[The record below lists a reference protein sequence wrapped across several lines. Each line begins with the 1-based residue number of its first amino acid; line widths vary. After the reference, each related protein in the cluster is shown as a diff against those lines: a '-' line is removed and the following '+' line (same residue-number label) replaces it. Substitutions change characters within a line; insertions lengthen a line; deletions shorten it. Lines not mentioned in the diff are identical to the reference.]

1 VENSTLKLFGL
12 LQSNAVENASNNNKN
27 QSVNNA
33 EAAGVFKQL
42 LAIQTQL
49 KSKTELSEGVKGLP
63 LVGKQLPEGVLKQL
77 EQLEESDL
85 AMLAEQIVTQ
95 EYPNVSQFPGL
106 SGSTELT
113 SVIDSSPVIA
123 QLASQLAADEF
134 SGSKADVIRGP
145 WTDKQLMNA
154 QAFVGSKEVADE
166 VLKVTTK
173 QADVFSPSL
182 SKAQLTNQQSQVAN
196 PQLRDQVQVVSQ
208 PSSVASIQL
217 RDEDLLATAKQASV
231 IQLEAARQKSLTA
244 TESPREVVENLLRQV
259 EGKLRAKV
267 QSSVTAGTPSG
278 NKVTTADTF
287 LMNRSVFKANASES
301 VMTRTTQFEALLG
314 SARSESA
321 SSVSA
326 QASTLNF
333 LNQRGINNVNVDT
346 DSSRAP
352 ASTPLT
358 LSTSDTA
365 QHATEQLQRTAGAF
379 RDQLMTPQNEE
390 RLQKAVGERIM
401 RMVESGNW
409 DTEMELNPARLGTIR
424 IRLSMEGSEL
434 QVAMSSQNAGVRD
447 LLEASMPRLRD
458 GLSDSGIALA
468 NSTVDQEL
476 SQQSGGSQKE
486 QEQQAEAVA
495 VKAKH
500 NSDDIV
506 GQSAQQ
512 SSHDGEL
519 DTFA

>member
-12 LQSNAVENASNNNKN
+12 LQSNVVENVSNNNKN

-49 KSKTELSEGVKGLP
+49 KSKTELPEGVKGLP
-63 LVGKQLPEGVLKQL
+63 LVGKQLPEGVLEQL

-85 AMLAEQIVTQ
+85 AVLAEQIVTQ

-113 SVIDSSPVIA
+113 SVIKSSPVIA
-123 QLASQLAADEF
+123 QLASQLATGEF
-134 SGSKADVIRGP
+134 QDSKADVIRGP
-145 WTDKQLMNA
+145 WTNEQLKNA
-154 QAFVGSKEVADE
+154 QAFVGSKEVAED
-166 VLKVTTK
+166 VLKVT
-173 QADVFSPSL
+173 QH
-182 SKAQLTNQQSQVAN
+182 TNA
-196 PQLRDQVQVVSQ
+196 
-208 PSSVASIQL
+208 QL
-217 RDEDLLATAKQASV
+217 RDEDLLAIAKQTSV
-231 IQLEAARQKSLTA
+231 IQLEAARQKRFTA
-244 TESPREVVENLLRQV
+244 TDSPREVVENLLRQV

-267 QSSVTAGTPSG
+267 QSTVTSDTPSG
-278 NKVTTADTF
+278 IKVTTADNF
-287 LMNRSVFKANASES
+287 LMNRSVFKANAAEP
-301 VMTRTTQFEALLG
+301 VLTKAIQFDALMG
-314 SARSESA
+314 STRSESA
-321 SSVSA
+321 SVSV
-326 QASTLNF
+326 QATTLNF
-333 LNQRGINNVNVDT
+333 LNQRVFNKFNNEADG
-346 DSSRAP
+346 SRVTTF
-352 ASTPLT
+352 TPLT

-379 RDQLMTPQNEE
+379 RDQLITPQNEE

-458 GLSDSGIALA
+458 GLNDSGIALA

-486 QEQQAEAVA
+486 QEQQADSVA
-495 VKAKH
+495 LKAKH
-500 NSDDIV
+500 NSDDV
-506 GQSAQQ
+506 VEQSAQQ

>member
-166 VLKVTTK
+166 VLKVTK

-182 SKAQLTNQQSQVAN
+182 SKAQLTSQQSQVAN
-196 PQLRDQVQVVSQ
+196 PQLRDQAQVVSQ

-326 QASTLNF
+326 QANTLNF
-333 LNQRGINNVNVDT
+333 LNQRGINNVNVDA

-506 GQSAQQ
+506 EQSAQQ

>member
-1 VENSTLKLFGL
+1 MENSTLKLFGL
-12 LQSNAVENASNNNKN
+12 LQSNVVENVSNNNKN

-49 KSKTELSEGVKGLP
+49 KSKTELPEGVKGLP
-63 LVGKQLPEGVLKQL
+63 LVGKQLPEGVLEQL

-85 AMLAEQIVTQ
+85 AVLAEQIVTQ

-113 SVIDSSPVIA
+113 SVIKSSPVIA
-123 QLASQLAADEF
+123 QLASQLATGEF
-134 SGSKADVIRGP
+134 QDSKADVIRGP
-145 WTDKQLMNA
+145 WTNEQLKNA
-154 QAFVGSKEVADE
+154 QAFVGSKEVAED
-166 VLKVTTK
+166 VLKVT
-173 QADVFSPSL
+173 QH
-182 SKAQLTNQQSQVAN
+182 TNA
-196 PQLRDQVQVVSQ
+196 
-208 PSSVASIQL
+208 QL
-217 RDEDLLATAKQASV
+217 RDEDLLAIAKQTSV
-231 IQLEAARQKSLTA
+231 IQLEAARQKRFTA
-244 TESPREVVENLLRQV
+244 TDSPREVVENLLRQV

-267 QSSVTAGTPSG
+267 QSTVTSDTPSG
-278 NKVTTADTF
+278 IKVTTADNF
-287 LMNRSVFKANASES
+287 LMNRSVFKANAAEP
-301 VMTRTTQFEALLG
+301 VLTKAIQFDALMG
-314 SARSESA
+314 STRSESA
-321 SSVSA
+321 SVSV
-326 QASTLNF
+326 QATTLNF
-333 LNQRGINNVNVDT
+333 LNQRVFNKFNNEVDG
-346 DSSRAP
+346 SRVTT
-352 ASTPLT
+352 STPLT

-379 RDQLMTPQNEE
+379 RDQLITPQNEE

-458 GLSDSGIALA
+458 GLNDSGIALA

-486 QEQQAEAVA
+486 QEQQADSVA
-495 VKAKH
+495 LKAKH
-500 NSDDIV
+500 NSDDV
-506 GQSAQQ
+506 VEQSAQQ

>member
-1 VENSTLKLFGL
+1 MENSTLKLFGL
-12 LQSNAVENASNNNKN
+12 LQSNAVENTSNNNRN

-63 LVGKQLPEGVLKQL
+63 LVGKQLPEGVLKRL

-85 AMLAEQIVTQ
+85 AVLAEQIVTQ
-95 EYPNVSQFPGL
+95 EYPNISQFPGL

-113 SVIDSSPVIA
+113 SVIKSSPVIA
-123 QLASQLAADEF
+123 QLASQLAVGEF
-134 SGSKADVIRGP
+134 QDSKADVIRGP
-145 WTDKQLMNA
+145 WTNEQLKNA
-154 QAFVGSKEVADE
+154 QAFVGSKEVAED
-166 VLKVTTK
+166 VLKVT
-173 QADVFSPSL
+173 QH
-182 SKAQLTNQQSQVAN
+182 TNA
-196 PQLRDQVQVVSQ
+196 
-208 PSSVASIQL
+208 QL
-217 RDEDLLATAKQASV
+217 RDEDLLATAKQTSV
-231 IQLEAARQKSLTA
+231 IQLEAARQKRFTA
-244 TESPREVVENLLRQV
+244 TDSPREVVENLLRQV

-267 QSSVTAGTPSG
+267 QSTVSSDRPSG
-278 NKVTTADTF
+278 IKVTTADNF
-287 LMNRSVFKANASES
+287 LMNRSVFKANAAEP
-301 VMTRTTQFEALLG
+301 VLTKATQFDALMG
-314 SARSESA
+314 SSRSESA

-333 LNQRGINNVNVDT
+333 LNQRGINNVNVDV

-379 RDQLMTPQNEE
+379 RDQLITPQNEE

-486 QEQQAEAVA
+486 QEQQADSVS

-506 GQSAQQ
+506 EQSTQQ

>member
-12 LQSNAVENASNNNKN
+12 LQSNVVENVSNNNKN

-49 KSKTELSEGVKGLP
+49 KSKTELPEGVKGLP
-63 LVGKQLPEGVLKQL
+63 LVGKQLPEGVLEQL

-85 AMLAEQIVTQ
+85 AVLAEQIVTQ

-113 SVIDSSPVIA
+113 SVIKSSPVIA
-123 QLASQLAADEF
+123 QLASQLATGEF
-134 SGSKADVIRGP
+134 QDSKADVIRGP
-145 WTDKQLMNA
+145 WTNEQLKNA
-154 QAFVGSKEVADE
+154 QAFVGSKEVAED
-166 VLKVTTK
+166 VLKVT
-173 QADVFSPSL
+173 QH
-182 SKAQLTNQQSQVAN
+182 TNA
-196 PQLRDQVQVVSQ
+196 
-208 PSSVASIQL
+208 QL
-217 RDEDLLATAKQASV
+217 RDEDLLAIAKQTSV
-231 IQLEAARQKSLTA
+231 IQLEAARQKRFTA
-244 TESPREVVENLLRQV
+244 TDSPREVVENLLRQV

-267 QSSVTAGTPSG
+267 QSTVTSDTPSG
-278 NKVTTADTF
+278 IKVTTADNF
-287 LMNRSVFKANASES
+287 LMNRSVFKANAAEP
-301 VMTRTTQFEALLG
+301 VLTKAIQFDALMG
-314 SARSESA
+314 STRSESA
-321 SSVSA
+321 SVSV
-326 QASTLNF
+326 QATTLNF
-333 LNQRGINNVNVDT
+333 LNQRVFNKFNNEVDG
-346 DSSRAP
+346 SRVTT
-352 ASTPLT
+352 STPLT

-379 RDQLMTPQNEE
+379 RDQLITPQNEE

-447 LLEASMPRLRD
+447 LLEASMTRLRD
-458 GLSDSGIALA
+458 GLNDSGIALA

-486 QEQQAEAVA
+486 QEQQANSVA
-495 VKAKH
+495 LKAKH
-500 NSDDIV
+500 NSDDV
-506 GQSAQQ
+506 VEQSAQQ

>member
-166 VLKVTTK
+166 VLKVTK

-182 SKAQLTNQQSQVAN
+182 SKAQLTSQQSQVAN
-196 PQLRDQVQVVSQ
+196 PQLRDQAQVVSQ

-301 VMTRTTQFEALLG
+301 VMTRTTQFEALMG

-333 LNQRGINNVNVDT
+333 LNQRGINNVNVDA

-379 RDQLMTPQNEE
+379 RDQLMTTQNEE

-434 QVAMSSQNAGVRD
+434 QVAMSSQNAGVRE

-506 GQSAQQ
+506 EQSAQQ

>member
-1 VENSTLKLFGL
+1 MENSTIKLFGL

-301 VMTRTTQFEALLG
+301 VMTRTTQFDALMG

-321 SSVSA
+321 SVSA

-333 LNQRGINNVNVDT
+333 LNQRGINNVNVDA
-346 DSSRAP
+346 DGSRAA

-506 GQSAQQ
+506 EHSAQQ

>member
-49 KSKTELSEGVKGLP
+49 KSKAELSEGVKGLP

-85 AMLAEQIVTQ
+85 AVLAEQIVTQ

-113 SVIDSSPVIA
+113 SVIKSSPVIA
-123 QLASQLAADEF
+123 QLASQLATGEF
-134 SGSKADVIRGP
+134 QDSKADVIRGP
-145 WTDKQLMNA
+145 WTNEQLKNA
-154 QAFVGSKEVADE
+154 QAFVGSKEVAED
-166 VLKVTTK
+166 VLKVT
-173 QADVFSPSL
+173 QH
-182 SKAQLTNQQSQVAN
+182 TNA
-196 PQLRDQVQVVSQ
+196 
-208 PSSVASIQL
+208 QL

-231 IQLEAARQKSLTA
+231 IQLEAARQKRFTA
-244 TESPREVVENLLRQV
+244 TDSPREVVENLLRQV

-267 QSSVTAGTPSG
+267 QSTVTSDTPSG
-278 NKVTTADTF
+278 IKVTTADNF
-287 LMNRSVFKANASES
+287 LMNRSVFKANAAEP
-301 VMTRTTQFEALLG
+301 VLTKATQFDALMG
-314 SARSESA
+314 SVRSES
-321 SSVSA
+321 SLVSA

-333 LNQRGINNVNVDT
+333 LNQRGINNVNVEADG
-346 DSSRAP
+346 SRAA
-352 ASTPLT
+352 ASAPLT

-379 RDQLMTPQNEE
+379 RDQLITPQNEE

-458 GLSDSGIALA
+458 GLNDSGIALA

-486 QEQQAEAVA
+486 QEQQADSVA
-495 VKAKH
+495 LKAKH
-500 NSDDIV
+500 NSDDV
-506 GQSAQQ
+506 VEQSAQQ

>member
-1 VENSTLKLFGL
+1 MENSTLKLFGL
-12 LQSNAVENASNNNKN
+12 LQSNVVENVSNNNKN

-49 KSKTELSEGVKGLP
+49 KSKTELPEGVKGLP
-63 LVGKQLPEGVLKQL
+63 LVGKQLPEGVLEQL

-85 AMLAEQIVTQ
+85 AVLAEQIVTQ

-113 SVIDSSPVIA
+113 SVIKSSPVIA
-123 QLASQLAADEF
+123 QLASQLATGEF
-134 SGSKADVIRGP
+134 QDSKADVIRGP
-145 WTDKQLMNA
+145 WTNEQLKNA
-154 QAFVGSKEVADE
+154 QAFVGSKEVAED
-166 VLKVTTK
+166 VLKVT
-173 QADVFSPSL
+173 QH
-182 SKAQLTNQQSQVAN
+182 TNA
-196 PQLRDQVQVVSQ
+196 
-208 PSSVASIQL
+208 QL
-217 RDEDLLATAKQASV
+217 RDEDLLAIAKQTSV
-231 IQLEAARQKSLTA
+231 IQLEAARQKRFTA
-244 TESPREVVENLLRQV
+244 TDSPREVVENLLRQV

-267 QSSVTAGTPSG
+267 QSTVTSDTPSG
-278 NKVTTADTF
+278 IKVTTADNF
-287 LMNRSVFKANASES
+287 LMNRSVFKANAAEP
-301 VMTRTTQFEALLG
+301 VLTKAIQFDALMG
-314 SARSESA
+314 STRSESA
-321 SSVSA
+321 SVSV

-333 LNQRGINNVNVDT
+333 LNQRGFNKVNVEADG
-346 DSSRAP
+346 SRAA
-352 ASTPLT
+352 ASSPLS

-365 QHATEQLQRTAGAF
+365 QHATEQLQRTSGTF

-458 GLSDSGIALA
+458 GLNDSGIALA

-486 QEQQAEAVA
+486 QEQQADSVA
-495 VKAKH
+495 LKAKH
-500 NSDDIV
+500 NSDDV
-506 GQSAQQ
+506 VEQSAQQ

>member
-12 LQSNAVENASNNNKN
+12 LQSNVVENVSNNNKN

-49 KSKTELSEGVKGLP
+49 KSKTELPEGVKGLP
-63 LVGKQLPEGVLKQL
+63 LVGKQLPEGVLEQL

-85 AMLAEQIVTQ
+85 AVLAEQIVTQ

-113 SVIDSSPVIA
+113 SVIKSSPVIA
-123 QLASQLAADEF
+123 QLASQLATGEF
-134 SGSKADVIRGP
+134 QDSKADVIRGP
-145 WTDKQLMNA
+145 WTNEQLKNA
-154 QAFVGSKEVADE
+154 QAFVGSKEVAED
-166 VLKVTTK
+166 VLKVT
-173 QADVFSPSL
+173 QH
-182 SKAQLTNQQSQVAN
+182 TNA
-196 PQLRDQVQVVSQ
+196 
-208 PSSVASIQL
+208 QL
-217 RDEDLLATAKQASV
+217 RDEDLLAIAKQTSV
-231 IQLEAARQKSLTA
+231 IQLEAARQKRFTA
-244 TESPREVVENLLRQV
+244 TDSPREVVENLLRQV

-267 QSSVTAGTPSG
+267 QSTVTSDTPSG
-278 NKVTTADTF
+278 IKVTTADNF
-287 LMNRSVFKANASES
+287 LMNRSVFKANAAEP
-301 VMTRTTQFEALLG
+301 VLTKAIQFDALMG
-314 SARSESA
+314 STRSESA
-321 SSVSA
+321 SVSV
-326 QASTLNF
+326 QATTLNF
-333 LNQRGINNVNVDT
+333 LNQRVFNKFNNEADG
-346 DSSRAP
+346 SRVTTF
-352 ASTPLT
+352 TPLT

-379 RDQLMTPQNEE
+379 RDQLITPQNEE

-458 GLSDSGIALA
+458 GLNDSGIALA

-486 QEQQAEAVA
+486 QEQQANSVA
-495 VKAKH
+495 LKAKH
-500 NSDDIV
+500 NSDDV
-506 GQSAQQ
+506 VEQSAQQ

>member
-1 VENSTLKLFGL
+1 MENSTLKLFGL
-12 LQSNAVENASNNNKN
+12 LQSNTVENTSNNNKN
-27 QSVNNA
+27 QSVNNT

-63 LVGKQLPEGVLKQL
+63 LVGKQLPEGVLEQL

-85 AMLAEQIVTQ
+85 AVLAEQIVTQ
-95 EYPNVSQFPGL
+95 EFPNASPFPGL
-106 SGSTELT
+106 NSSTELT
-113 SVIDSSPVIA
+113 SVVQSSPVIA
-123 QLASQLAADEF
+123 QLALQLVADGVT
-134 SGSKADVIRGP
+134 GSKADVIKGP
-145 WTDKQLMNA
+145 WTNEQLVNA
-154 QAFVGSKEVADE
+154 RAFVGSKEVAE
-166 VLKVTTK
+166 KVLKVTK
-173 QADVFSPSL
+173 QADVSNPL
-182 SKAQLTNQQSQVAN
+182 STQATSQQSTKAN
-196 PQLRDQVQVVSQ
+196 GL
-208 PSSVASIQL
+208 L
-217 RDEDLLATAKQASV
+217 KDEDLLATAKQASV
-231 IQLEAARQKSLTA
+231 IQLESARQTRLT
-244 TESPREVVENLLRQV
+244 TTDTPREVVENLLRQV

-267 QSSVTAGTPSG
+267 QPAVAADTTSDI
-278 NKVTTADTF
+278 KVTTADSF
-287 LMNRSVFKANASES
+287 LMNRSVFKANASDS
-301 VMTRTTQFEALLG
+301 IITKATQVDTLMG

-321 SSVSA
+321 PVSA
-326 QASTLNF
+326 QSTTLNF
-333 LNQRGINNVNVDT
+333 LNQRGFNKVNVEADG
-346 DSSRAP
+346 SRAA
-352 ASTPLT
+352 ASSPLS

-365 QHATEQLQRTAGAF
+365 QHATEQLQRTSGTF

-458 GLSDSGIALA
+458 GLNDSGIALA

-476 SQQSGGSQKE
+476 SQQSDGSQKE
-486 QEQQAEAVA
+486 QEQQSEAVA
-495 VKAKH
+495 VKDKH
-500 NSDDIV
+500 NRDDIV
-506 GQSAQQ
+506 EQSTKQ

>member
-1 VENSTLKLFGL
+1 MENSTLKLFGL
-12 LQSNAVENASNNNKN
+12 LQSNSVESSSNNNKN
-27 QSVNNA
+27 QSVNNT

-42 LAIQTQL
+42 LAIQTHL
-49 KSKTELSEGVKGLP
+49 KGKTELTEGVKALP
-63 LVGKQLPEGVLKQL
+63 LVGKQLPEGVLEQL

-85 AMLAEQIVTQ
+85 AVLAEQIVTQ
-95 EYPNVSQFPGL
+95 EYSTVSQFPGL

-113 SVIDSSPVIA
+113 SVINSSPVIA
-123 QLASQLAADEF
+123 QLASQLVADEF
-134 SGSKADVIRGP
+134 SGSKADIIKGP
-145 WTDKQLMNA
+145 WTNEQLIKA
-154 QAFVGSKEVADE
+154 QAFVGSKEVAEE
-166 VLKVTTK
+166 VLKVTK
-173 QADVFSPSL
+173 QADVSSPSL
-182 SKAQLTNQQSQVAN
+182 SKAALTAQQSTVAN
-196 PQLRDQVQVVSQ
+196 V
-208 PSSVASIQL
+208 QL

-231 IQLEAARQKSLTA
+231 IQLEAARQNRLTSA
-244 TESPREVVENLLRQV
+244 GSPREAVENLLRQV

-267 QSSVTAGTPSG
+267 QSSVTAGTPSD
-278 NKVTTADTF
+278 NKVTTADSF
-287 LMNRSVFKANASES
+287 LMNRSVFKANATES
-301 VMTRTTQFEALLG
+301 AMTKATQFDALLG
-314 SARSESA
+314 SARSDSA
-321 SSVSA
+321 SVSA

-333 LNQRGINNVNVDT
+333 LNQRGLNRVNGEVEG
-346 DSSRAP
+346 SRVTTSA
-352 ASTPLT
+352 PLT

-365 QHATEQLQRTAGAF
+365 QHATEQLQRTAGTF

-447 LLEASMPRLRD
+447 LLEVSMPRLRD
-458 GLSDSGIALA
+458 GLNDSGIALA

-476 SQQSGGSQKE
+476 SQQSGDSQKG
-486 QEQQAEAVA
+486 QEQQSETVA
-495 VKAKH
+495 SQSKH
-500 NSDDIV
+500 NGDEIV
-506 GQSAQQ
+506 ESSSQS

>member
-12 LQSNAVENASNNNKN
+12 LQSNAVENTSNNNKN

-113 SVIDSSPVIA
+113 SVINSSPVIA

-145 WTDKQLMNA
+145 WTNEQLMNA
-154 QAFVGSKEVADE
+154 QAFVGSKEVANE
-166 VLKVTTK
+166 VLKVTK

-182 SKAQLTNQQSQVAN
+182 SKAQLTSQQSQVAN

-208 PSSVASIQL
+208 PSSVPSIQL

-267 QSSVTAGTPSG
+267 QSSVTTGTPSG

-301 VMTRTTQFEALLG
+301 VMTRTTQFDALMG

-321 SSVSA
+321 SVSA

-333 LNQRGINNVNVDT
+333 LNQRGINNVNVDA
-346 DSSRAP
+346 DGSRAA

-424 IRLSMEGSEL
+424 IRLSMEGSDL

-495 VKAKH
+495 VKTKH

-506 GQSAQQ
+506 EQSTQQ

>member
-27 QSVNNA
+27 QSVKKT

-63 LVGKQLPEGVLKQL
+63 LVGKQLPEGVLEQL

-85 AMLAEQIVTQ
+85 AVLAEQIVTQ
-95 EYPNVSQFPGL
+95 EHSNASPFPGL
-106 SGSTELT
+106 NGSTELT
-113 SVIDSSPVIA
+113 SVVKSSPVIA
-123 QLASQLAADEF
+123 QLASQLVADGVT
-134 SGSKADVIRGP
+134 GSKADVIKGP
-145 WTDKQLMNA
+145 WTNEQLLNA
-154 QAFVGSKEVADE
+154 QAFVGSKEVAE
-166 VLKVTTK
+166 KVLKVTK
-173 QADVFSPSL
+173 QADVSTPL
-182 SKAQLTNQQSQVAN
+182 STQVTGQQSTNAN
-196 PQLRDQVQVVSQ
+196 VL
-208 PSSVASIQL
+208 L
-217 RDEDLLATAKQASV
+217 KDEDLLATAKQASV
-231 IQLEAARQKSLTA
+231 IQLESARQTRLTN
-244 TESPREVVENLLRQV
+244 TDTPREVVENLLRQV
-259 EGKLRAKV
+259 EGKLRGKV
-267 QSSVTAGTPSG
+267 QSAVTAGTSSA
-278 NKVTTADTF
+278 NKVTTADAF
-287 LMNRSVFKANASES
+287 LMNRSVFNANGTES
-301 VMTRTTQFEALLG
+301 VMTKVTQFDALMG
-314 SARSESA
+314 SARSES

-333 LNQRGINNVNVDT
+333 LNQRGLNKVSGEVDSPRVAT
-346 DSSRAP
+346 
-352 ASTPLT
+352 STPLT
-358 LSTSDTA
+358 LSTTDTA
-365 QHATEQLQRTAGAF
+365 QHATEQLQRSAGAF

-458 GLSDSGIALA
+458 GLNDSGIALA

-476 SQQSGGSQKE
+476 GQQSGNPQ
-486 QEQQAEAVA
+486 QANDQQAEESF
-495 VKAKH
+495 AKTQV
-500 NSDDIV
+500 NDDVIV
-506 GQSAQQ
+506 EKGTQS

>member
-1 VENSTLKLFGL
+1 MENSTLKLFGL
-12 LQSNAVENASNNNKN
+12 LQSNVVENVSNNNKN

-49 KSKTELSEGVKGLP
+49 KSKTELPEGVKGLP
-63 LVGKQLPEGVLKQL
+63 LVGKQLPEGVLEQL

-85 AMLAEQIVTQ
+85 AVLAEQIVTQ

-113 SVIDSSPVIA
+113 SVIKSSPVIA
-123 QLASQLAADEF
+123 QLASQLATGEF
-134 SGSKADVIRGP
+134 QDSKADVIRGP
-145 WTDKQLMNA
+145 WTNEQLKNA
-154 QAFVGSKEVADE
+154 QAFVGSKEVAED
-166 VLKVTTK
+166 VLKVT
-173 QADVFSPSL
+173 QH
-182 SKAQLTNQQSQVAN
+182 TNA
-196 PQLRDQVQVVSQ
+196 
-208 PSSVASIQL
+208 QL
-217 RDEDLLATAKQASV
+217 RDEDLLAIAKQTSV
-231 IQLEAARQKSLTA
+231 IQLEAARQKRFTA
-244 TESPREVVENLLRQV
+244 TDSPREVVENLLRQV

-267 QSSVTAGTPSG
+267 QSTVTSDTPSG
-278 NKVTTADTF
+278 IKVTTADNF
-287 LMNRSVFKANASES
+287 LMNRSVFKANAAEP
-301 VMTRTTQFEALLG
+301 VLTKAIQFDALMG
-314 SARSESA
+314 STRSESA
-321 SSVSA
+321 SVSV
-326 QASTLNF
+326 QATTLNF
-333 LNQRGINNVNVDT
+333 LNQRVFNKFNNEVDG
-346 DSSRAP
+346 SRVTT
-352 ASTPLT
+352 STPLT

-379 RDQLMTPQNEE
+379 RDQLITPQNEE

-458 GLSDSGIALA
+458 GLNDSGIALA

-476 SQQSGGSQKE
+476 SQQSSGSQKE

-506 GQSAQQ
+506 EQSAQQ

>member
-12 LQSNAVENASNNNKN
+12 LQSNVVENVSNNNKN

-49 KSKTELSEGVKGLP
+49 KSKTELPEGVKGLP
-63 LVGKQLPEGVLKQL
+63 LVGKQLPEGVLEQL

-85 AMLAEQIVTQ
+85 AVLAEQIVTQ

-113 SVIDSSPVIA
+113 SVIKSSPVIA
-123 QLASQLAADEF
+123 QLASQLATGEF
-134 SGSKADVIRGP
+134 QDSKADVIRGP
-145 WTDKQLMNA
+145 WTNEQLKNA
-154 QAFVGSKEVADE
+154 QAFVGSKEVAED
-166 VLKVTTK
+166 VLKVT
-173 QADVFSPSL
+173 QH
-182 SKAQLTNQQSQVAN
+182 TNA
-196 PQLRDQVQVVSQ
+196 
-208 PSSVASIQL
+208 QL
-217 RDEDLLATAKQASV
+217 RDEDLLAIAKQTSV
-231 IQLEAARQKSLTA
+231 IQLEAARQKRFTA
-244 TESPREVVENLLRQV
+244 TDSPREVVENLLRQV

-267 QSSVTAGTPSG
+267 QSTVTSDTPSG
-278 NKVTTADTF
+278 IKVTTADNF
-287 LMNRSVFKANASES
+287 LMNRSVFKANAAEP
-301 VMTRTTQFEALLG
+301 VLTKAIQFDALMG
-314 SARSESA
+314 STRSESA
-321 SSVSA
+321 SVSV
-326 QASTLNF
+326 QATTLNF
-333 LNQRGINNVNVDT
+333 LNQRGFNKVNVEADG
-346 DSSRAP
+346 SRVTT
-352 ASTPLT
+352 STPLT

-379 RDQLMTPQNEE
+379 REQLITPQNEE

-458 GLSDSGIALA
+458 GLNDSGIALA

-476 SQQSGGSQKE
+476 HQQSGGSQKE
-486 QEQQAEAVA
+486 EDQRTEAVA
-495 VKAKH
+495 NQSKQ
-500 NSDDIV
+500 NGDDIV
-506 GQSAQQ
+506 ESSSQA

>member
-1 VENSTLKLFGL
+1 MENSTLKLFGL
-12 LQSNAVENASNNNKN
+12 LQSNVVENVSNNNKN

-49 KSKTELSEGVKGLP
+49 KSKTELPEGVKGLP
-63 LVGKQLPEGVLKQL
+63 LVGKQLPEGVLEQL

-85 AMLAEQIVTQ
+85 AVLAEQIVTQ

-113 SVIDSSPVIA
+113 SVIKSSPVIA

-145 WTDKQLMNA
+145 WTNEQLMNA
-154 QAFVGSKEVADE
+154 QAFVGSREVANE
-166 VLKVTTK
+166 VLKVT
-173 QADVFSPSL
+173 QH
-182 SKAQLTNQQSQVAN
+182 TNA
-196 PQLRDQVQVVSQ
+196 
-208 PSSVASIQL
+208 QL
-217 RDEDLLATAKQASV
+217 RDEDLLATAKQTSV
-231 IQLEAARQKSLTA
+231 IQLEAARQKRFTA
-244 TESPREVVENLLRQV
+244 TDSPREVVENLLRQV

-267 QSSVTAGTPSG
+267 QSTVTSDTPSG
-278 NKVTTADTF
+278 IKVTTADNF
-287 LMNRSVFKANASES
+287 LMNRSVFKANAAEP
-301 VMTRTTQFEALLG
+301 VLTKATQFDALMG
-314 SARSESA
+314 SVRSESA
-321 SSVSA
+321 SVSA

-333 LNQRGINNVNVDT
+333 LNQRVFNKFNNEADG
-346 DSSRAP
+346 SRVTTF
-352 ASTPLT
+352 TPLT

-379 RDQLMTPQNEE
+379 RDQLITPQNEE

-458 GLSDSGIALA
+458 GLNDSGIALA

-486 QEQQAEAVA
+486 QEQQADSVA
-495 VKAKH
+495 LKAKH
-500 NSDDIV
+500 NSDDV
-506 GQSAQQ
+506 VEQSAQQ

>member
-1 VENSTLKLFGL
+1 
-12 LQSNAVENASNNNKN
+12 
-27 QSVNNA
+27 
-33 EAAGVFKQL
+33 
-42 LAIQTQL
+42 
-49 KSKTELSEGVKGLP
+49 
-63 LVGKQLPEGVLKQL
+63 
-77 EQLEESDL
+77 
-85 AMLAEQIVTQ
+85 
-95 EYPNVSQFPGL
+95 
-106 SGSTELT
+106 
-113 SVIDSSPVIA
+113 
-123 QLASQLAADEF
+123 
-134 SGSKADVIRGP
+134 
-145 WTDKQLMNA
+145 
-154 QAFVGSKEVADE
+154 
-166 VLKVTTK
+166 
-173 QADVFSPSL
+173 
-182 SKAQLTNQQSQVAN
+182 
-196 PQLRDQVQVVSQ
+196 
-208 PSSVASIQL
+208 
-217 RDEDLLATAKQASV
+217 
-231 IQLEAARQKSLTA
+231 
-244 TESPREVVENLLRQV
+244 VENLLRQV

-267 QSSVTAGTPSG
+267 QSSVTTGTPSG

-301 VMTRTTQFEALLG
+301 VMTRTTQFDALMG
-314 SARSESA
+314 SARSEST
-321 SSVSA
+321 SVSA

-333 LNQRGINNVNVDT
+333 LNQRGINNVNVDA
-346 DSSRAP
+346 DGSRAA

-506 GQSAQQ
+506 EQSTQQ

>member
-1 VENSTLKLFGL
+1 MENSTLKLFGL
-12 LQSNAVENASNNNKN
+12 LQSNVVENVSNNNKN

-49 KSKTELSEGVKGLP
+49 KSKTELPEGVKGLP
-63 LVGKQLPEGVLKQL
+63 LVGKQLPEGVLEQL

-85 AMLAEQIVTQ
+85 AVLAEQIVTQ

-113 SVIDSSPVIA
+113 SVIKSSPVIA
-123 QLASQLAADEF
+123 QLASQLATGEF
-134 SGSKADVIRGP
+134 QDSKADVIRGP
-145 WTDKQLMNA
+145 WTNEQLKNA
-154 QAFVGSKEVADE
+154 QAFVGSKEVAED
-166 VLKVTTK
+166 VLKVT
-173 QADVFSPSL
+173 QH
-182 SKAQLTNQQSQVAN
+182 TNA
-196 PQLRDQVQVVSQ
+196 
-208 PSSVASIQL
+208 QL
-217 RDEDLLATAKQASV
+217 RDEDLLAIAKQTSV
-231 IQLEAARQKSLTA
+231 IQLEAARQKRFTA
-244 TESPREVVENLLRQV
+244 TDSPREVVENLLRQV

-267 QSSVTAGTPSG
+267 QSTVTSDTPSG
-278 NKVTTADTF
+278 IKVTTADNF
-287 LMNRSVFKANASES
+287 LMNRSVFKANAAEP
-301 VMTRTTQFEALLG
+301 VLTKAIQFDALMG
-314 SARSESA
+314 STRSESA
-321 SSVSA
+321 SVSV
-326 QASTLNF
+326 QATTLNF
-333 LNQRGINNVNVDT
+333 LNQRVFNKFNNEVDG
-346 DSSRAP
+346 SRVTT
-352 ASTPLT
+352 STPLT

-379 RDQLMTPQNEE
+379 RDQLITPQNEE

-447 LLEASMPRLRD
+447 LLEASMTRLRD
-458 GLSDSGIALA
+458 GLNDSGIALA

-486 QEQQAEAVA
+486 QEQQADSVA
-495 VKAKH
+495 LKAKH
-500 NSDDIV
+500 NSDDV
-506 GQSAQQ
+506 VEQSAQQ

>member
-12 LQSNAVENASNNNKN
+12 LQSNVVENVSNNNKN

-49 KSKTELSEGVKGLP
+49 KSKTELPEGVKGLP
-63 LVGKQLPEGVLKQL
+63 LVGKQLPEGVLEQL

-85 AMLAEQIVTQ
+85 AVLAEQIVTQ

-113 SVIDSSPVIA
+113 SVIKSSPVIA
-123 QLASQLAADEF
+123 QLASQLATGEF
-134 SGSKADVIRGP
+134 QDSKADVIRGP
-145 WTDKQLMNA
+145 WTNEQLKNA
-154 QAFVGSKEVADE
+154 QAFVGSKEVAED
-166 VLKVTTK
+166 VLKVT
-173 QADVFSPSL
+173 QH
-182 SKAQLTNQQSQVAN
+182 TNA
-196 PQLRDQVQVVSQ
+196 
-208 PSSVASIQL
+208 QL
-217 RDEDLLATAKQASV
+217 RDEDLLAIAKQTSV
-231 IQLEAARQKSLTA
+231 IQLEAARQKRFTA
-244 TESPREVVENLLRQV
+244 NDSPGEVVENLLRQV

-267 QSSVTAGTPSG
+267 QSTVTSDTPSG
-278 NKVTTADTF
+278 IKVTTADNF
-287 LMNRSVFKANASES
+287 LMNRSVFKANAAEP
-301 VMTRTTQFEALLG
+301 VLTKAIQFDALMG
-314 SARSESA
+314 STRSESA
-321 SSVSA
+321 SVSV
-326 QASTLNF
+326 QATTLNF
-333 LNQRGINNVNVDT
+333 LNQRVFNKFNNEADG
-346 DSSRAP
+346 SRVTTF
-352 ASTPLT
+352 TPLT

-379 RDQLMTPQNEE
+379 RDQLITPQNEE

-458 GLSDSGIALA
+458 GLNDSGIALA

-486 QEQQAEAVA
+486 QEQQADSVA
-495 VKAKH
+495 LKAKH
-500 NSDDIV
+500 NSDDV
-506 GQSAQQ
+506 VEQSAQQ

>member
-1 VENSTLKLFGL
+1 MENSTLKLFGL
-12 LQSNAVENASNNNKN
+12 LQSNVVENVSNNNKN

-49 KSKTELSEGVKGLP
+49 KSKTELPEGVKGLP
-63 LVGKQLPEGVLKQL
+63 LVGKQLPEGVLEQL

-85 AMLAEQIVTQ
+85 AVLAEQIVTQ

-113 SVIDSSPVIA
+113 SVIKSSPVIA
-123 QLASQLAADEF
+123 QLASQLATGEF
-134 SGSKADVIRGP
+134 QDSKADVIRGP
-145 WTDKQLMNA
+145 WTNEQLKNA
-154 QAFVGSKEVADE
+154 QAFVGSKEVAED
-166 VLKVTTK
+166 VLKVT
-173 QADVFSPSL
+173 QH
-182 SKAQLTNQQSQVAN
+182 TNA
-196 PQLRDQVQVVSQ
+196 
-208 PSSVASIQL
+208 QL
-217 RDEDLLATAKQASV
+217 RDEDLLAIAKQTSV
-231 IQLEAARQKSLTA
+231 IQLEAARQKRFTA
-244 TESPREVVENLLRQV
+244 TDSPREVVENLLRQV

-267 QSSVTAGTPSG
+267 QSTVTSDTPSG
-278 NKVTTADTF
+278 IKVTTADNF
-287 LMNRSVFKANASES
+287 LMNRSVFKANAAEP
-301 VMTRTTQFEALLG
+301 VLTKAIQFDALMG
-314 SARSESA
+314 STRSESA
-321 SSVSA
+321 SVSV
-326 QASTLNF
+326 QATTLNF
-333 LNQRGINNVNVDT
+333 LNQRVFNKFNNEVDG
-346 DSSRAP
+346 SRVTT
-352 ASTPLT
+352 STPLT

-379 RDQLMTPQNEE
+379 RDQLITPQNEE

-447 LLEASMPRLRD
+447 LLEASMTRLRD
-458 GLSDSGIALA
+458 GLNDSGIALA

-486 QEQQAEAVA
+486 QEQQANSVA
-495 VKAKH
+495 LKAKH
-500 NSDDIV
+500 NSDDV
-506 GQSAQQ
+506 VEQSAQQ

>member
-1 VENSTLKLFGL
+1 VENSTLKLFGP

-27 QSVNNA
+27 QPVNNS

-42 LAIQTQL
+42 LAIQNQF
-49 KSKTELSEGVKGLP
+49 KGKTELSEGVKGLP
-63 LVGKQLPEGVLKQL
+63 LVGKQLPEGVLEQL

-85 AMLAEQIVTQ
+85 AVLAEQIVTQ
-95 EYPNVSQFPGL
+95 EFPNASQFPGL
-106 SGSTELT
+106 NSSTELT
-113 SVIDSSPVIA
+113 SVIHSSPVIA
-123 QLASQLAADEF
+123 QLASQLVADGDK
-134 SGSKADVIRGP
+134 GSKADVIKGS
-145 WTDKQLMNA
+145 WTNEQLKNA
-154 QAFVGSKEVADE
+154 QAFVGSKEVAE
-166 VLKVTTK
+166 KVLKVTK
-173 QADVFSPSL
+173 QADVSNSL
-182 SKAQLTNQQSQVAN
+182 STQVTSQQSAN
-196 PQLRDQVQVVSQ
+196 ANVQLK
-208 PSSVASIQL
+208 
-217 RDEDLLATAKQASV
+217 DEDLLATAKQASV
-231 IQLEAARQKSLTA
+231 IQIEAARQTRLT
-244 TESPREVVENLLRQV
+244 TTDSPREIVDNLLRQV
-259 EGKLRAKV
+259 EGKLRSKI
-267 QSSVTAGTPSG
+267 QSNVATDTSSG
-278 NKVTTADTF
+278 NKVTTADSF
-287 LMNRSVFKANASES
+287 LMNRSVFKANASDS
-301 VMTRTTQFEALLG
+301 VMTKTTQFEALMG

-321 SSVSA
+321 SVSV

-333 LNQRGINNVNVDT
+333 LNQRGINNLNIEADG
-346 DSSRAP
+346 SRAA
-352 ASTPLT
+352 ASSPLT

-379 RDQLMTPQNEE
+379 RDQLMTPQNDE
-390 RLQKAVGERIM
+390 RLQKAVGERII

-506 GQSAQQ
+506 EHSAQQ

>member
-12 LQSNAVENASNNNKN
+12 LQSNAVENSSNNNKN

-42 LAIQTQL
+42 LSIQTQL
-49 KSKTELSEGVKGLP
+49 KSNNELSEGVKGLP
-63 LVGKQLPEGVLKQL
+63 LVGNQLPAGVLKQL

-85 AMLAEQIVTQ
+85 AVLAEQIVTQ
-95 EYPNVSQFPGL
+95 DLSGNLQFQGL
-106 SGSTELT
+106 SDLTELT
-113 SVIDSSPVIA
+113 SVVHNSPMIA
-123 QLASQLAADEF
+123 QLASQLVTD
-134 SGSKADVIRGP
+134 GVTGTKADVIRGP
-145 WTDKQLMNA
+145 WTNEQLMNA
-154 QAFVGSKEVADE
+154 QAFVGSKEVANE
-166 VLKVTTK
+166 VLKVTK

-182 SKAQLTNQQSQVAN
+182 SKAQLTSQQSQITN
-196 PQLRDQVQVVSQ
+196 P
-208 PSSVASIQL
+208 QL
-217 RDEDLLATAKQASV
+217 RDEDLLATSKQASV

-244 TESPREVVENLLRQV
+244 TESPRDVVENLLRQV

-267 QSSVTAGTPSG
+267 QSSVTANTSSG

-301 VMTRTTQFEALLG
+301 VMTRTTQFDALMG

-321 SSVSA
+321 SVSA

-333 LNQRGINNVNVDT
+333 LNQRGINNVNVDA
-346 DSSRAP
+346 DGSRAA

-379 RDQLMTPQNEE
+379 RDQLMTTQNEE

-447 LLEASMPRLRD
+447 LLEASMSRLRD
-458 GLSDSGIALA
+458 GLSDSGLALA

-476 SQQSGGSQKE
+476 GQQSGNSQ
-486 QEQQAEAVA
+486 QANDQQAEAGH
-495 VKAKH
+495 AKTQV
-500 NSDDIV
+500 NGDV
-506 GQSAQQ
+506 VVEKGTQS